1 MNPPET
7 PKPMTP
13 TFLNIRYQPTPKDLA
28 TVAAVRAQTAPF
40 KGMMSGPQARG
51 PYDDMIGAIPAAADV
66 TYEKADIGGVSGFWC
81 RPQTATPNAAI
92 LYLHGGAY
100 VLGTANAYRHFAGQF
115 ASRTNT
121 AAFVADYGLA
131 PERPFPAG
139 VNDAQAVY
147 RGLVAQGI
155 KKIVL
160 VGDSA
165 GGGLSLVLLT
175 LVQADADAGK
185 APAPLACVVMSPW
198 TDLALTGASHTTR
211 ADEEPFLTQSALQAS
226 VALYLGAEA
235 ATHPHASPLYG
246 KLDGLPSIQ
255 MHIGTS
261 EVLLDDTLQFAEQ
274 VSAAGGNVSAHVW
287 EGMPHVFPSSL
298 GLLDAAEQA
307 MTIMA
312 EFIKEKL
319 NA

>member
-1 MNPPET
+1 MSS
-7 PKPMTP
+7 
-13 TFLNIRYQPTPKDLA
+13 TFLDIHHQPTAKDLA
-28 TVAAVRAQTAPF
+28 TVAAVRAQSAPF

-66 TYEKADIGGVSGFWC
+66 SYEKADVGGVSGFWC
-81 RPQTATPNAAI
+81 RPQTAIPDTAI

-100 VLGTANAYRHFAGQF
+100 VLGSANAYRHFAGQF
-115 ASRTNT
+115 AARTNT
-121 AAFVADYGLA
+121 AAFVPDYGLA

-139 VNDAQAVY
+139 VNDAQVVY
-147 RGLVAQGI
+147 RGLVTQGI

-165 GGGLSLVLLT
+165 GGGLSLVLLA

-185 APAPLACVVMSPW
+185 TTAPLACVVMSPW
-198 TDLALTGASHTTR
+198 TDLALTGSSHSIR
-211 ADEEPFLTQSALQAS
+211 ADEDPFLTQSALQAS
-226 VALYLGAEA
+226 VELYLGKTE

-246 KLDGLPSIQ
+246 KLDGLPPIQ
-255 MHIGTS
+255 MHVGTS
-261 EVLLDDTLQFAEQ
+261 EVLLDDTLQFAQ
-274 VSAAGGNVSAHVW
+274 RVGAAGGNASAHVW

-298 GLLDAAEQA
+298 GMLDAAEQA

-319 NA
+319 SA